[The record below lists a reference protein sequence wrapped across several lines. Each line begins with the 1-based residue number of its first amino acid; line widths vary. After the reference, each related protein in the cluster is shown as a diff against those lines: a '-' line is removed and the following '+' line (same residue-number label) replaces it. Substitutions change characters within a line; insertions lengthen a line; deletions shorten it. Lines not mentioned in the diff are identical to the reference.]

1 MKRSSLYLAFPL
13 VIPVLAACM
22 AAAQTAPDV
31 SGPSPRE
38 QTQPSQTPANAP
50 PDAAA
55 NTNAVAKVALPVAVD
70 PYKYVIGSEDVIH
83 VLVWREPDLTGD
95 KVVRPD
101 GKISLP
107 LVGELQASGLT
118 PDQLGKDITTA
129 LTKLINGPEVTVSLI
144 AVNSKRYYIDGEV
157 NKPGEYKLVTPT
169 TVLEALSLAGG
180 FREFA
185 KTGKIRVLR
194 GTNSLKFNYKEV
206 SHGKKMEQNVLLQ
219 SGDHIIV
226 Q

>member
-1 MKRSSLYLAFPL
+1 
-13 VIPVLAACM
+13 M

-38 QTQPSQTPANAP
+38 QSQPAQTPANSP
-50 PDAAA
+50 PE
-55 NTNAVAKVALPVAVD
+55 TPGSPVAKVALPVAVD
-70 PYKYVIGSEDVIH
+70 PYKYIIGSEDVIH

-107 LVGELQASGLT
+107 LVGELQAAGVT
-118 PDQLGKDITTA
+118 PDHLGKDITTA

-169 TVLEALSLAGG
+169 TILEALSQAGG

-185 KTGKIRVLR
+185 KTTKIRILR
-194 GTNSLKFNYKEV
+194 GTTSLKFNYKEV
-206 SHGKKMEQNVLLQ
+206 SHGKKMEQNVLIH

-226 Q
+226 D

>member
-1 MKRSSLYLAFPL
+1 MKRSSPYRAFPL
-13 VIPVLAACM
+13 AMALLAACL
-22 AAAQTAPDV
+22 AAAQTAPDM
-31 SGPSPRE
+31 SGPTPRE
-38 QTQPSQTPANAP
+38 QSQPSQTPANTAP
-50 PDAAA
+50 TPGA
-55 NTNAVAKVALPVAVD
+55 NSAVRAVVLPVAVD
-70 PYKYVIGSEDVIH
+70 PYKYIIGAEDVLH

-107 LVGELQASGLT
+107 LIGEVQASGIT

-129 LTKLINGPEVTVSLI
+129 LTKLINSPEVTVSLL
-144 AVNSKRYYIDGEV
+144 AVNSKKYFIDGEV

-169 TVLEALSLAGG
+169 TILEALSICGG

-194 GTNSLKFNYKEV
+194 GTSSLKFNYKEV
-206 SHGKKMEQNVLLQ
+206 SHGKKMEQNVLLEN
-219 SGDHIIV
+219 GDHIIV
-226 Q
+226 P

>member
-13 VIPVLAACM
+13 LIPVLAACC

-31 SGPSPRE
+31 SGRSPRE
-38 QTQPSQTPANAP
+38 QSQPAQTPANAAQGAP
-50 PDAAA
+50 A
-55 NTNAVAKVALPVAVD
+55 NKGAALPLAVD
-70 PYKYVIGSEDVIH
+70 PHKYLIGAEDVIY

-107 LVGELQASGLT
+107 LVGEVQAAGLT
-118 PDQLGKDITTA
+118 PDQLGKDITAA
-129 LTKLINGPEVTVSLI
+129 LTKLINSPEVTVSLL

-169 TVLEALSLAGG
+169 TILEALSEAGG

-185 KTGKIRVLR
+185 KTRKIRVLR
-194 GTNSLKFNYKEV
+194 GTDTLKFNYKEV
-206 SHGKKMEQNVLLQ
+206 SHGKKMEQNILLQ

-226 Q
+226 P

>member
-13 VIPVLAACM
+13 AMATFGACLAS
-22 AAAQTAPDV
+22 AQRAPDV

-38 QTQPSQTPANAP
+38 QTQPAQTPANAAP
-50 PDAAA
+50 EPTQTAPVNKAA
-55 NTNAVAKVALPVAVD
+55 VLPVAVD
-70 PYKYVIGSEDVIH
+70 PYKYLIGAEDVLH

-107 LVGELQASGLT
+107 LIGELQAAGLT

-129 LTKLINGPEVTVSLI
+129 LTRLINSPEVTVSLL
-144 AVNSKRYYIDGEV
+144 AVNSKKYYIDGEV

-169 TVLEALSLAGG
+169 TILEALSVAGG

-194 GTNSLKFNYKEV
+194 GTTSLKFNYKEV
-206 SHGKKMEQNVLLQ
+206 SHGKKMEQNVLLEN
-219 SGDHIIV
+219 GDHIIV
-226 Q
+226 P

>member
-13 VIPVLAACM
+13 LIPVLAACC

-31 SGPSPRE
+31 SGRSPRE
-38 QTQPSQTPANAP
+38 QSQPAQTPANAAQGAP
-50 PDAAA
+50 A
-55 NTNAVAKVALPVAVD
+55 NKGAALPLAVD
-70 PYKYVIGSEDVIH
+70 PHKYLIGAEDVIY

-107 LVGELQASGLT
+107 LVGEVQAAGLT
-118 PDQLGKDITTA
+118 PDQLGKDIATA
-129 LTKLINGPEVTVSLI
+129 LTRFINGPEVTVSLL
-144 AVNSKRYYIDGEV
+144 AVNSKKYYIDGEV
-157 NKPGEYKLVTPT
+157 NKPGEYKLVTST
-169 TVLEALSLAGG
+169 TILAALSEAGG

-194 GTNSLKFNYKEV
+194 GSTTLKFNYKEV
-206 SHGKKMEQNVLLQ
+206 SHGKKMEQNIEIQ

-226 Q
+226 P

>member
-1 MKRSSLYLAFPL
+1 MKSSSFHKAFPL
-13 VIPVLAACM
+13 AFVLLAACF
-22 AAAQTAPDV
+22 AAAQTTPDV
-31 SGPSPRE
+31 GARTPRE
-38 QTQPSQTPANAP
+38 QSQPSQTPANSAP
-50 PDAAA
+50 GTAPARGP
-55 NTNAVAKVALPVAVD
+55 ALPVAVD
-70 PYKYVIGSEDVIH
+70 PYKYLIGAEDVIH

-107 LVGELQASGLT
+107 LIGELQAAGVT
-118 PDQLGKDITTA
+118 PDQLGKDITAA
-129 LTKLINGPEVTVSLI
+129 LTKLINGPEVTVSLL

-169 TVLEALSLAGG
+169 TILEALSQAGG

-185 KTGKIRVLR
+185 KSNKIRILR
-194 GTNSLKFNYKEV
+194 GTNNLKFNYKEV
-206 SHGKKMEQNVLLQ
+206 SHGKKMDQNVLLE

-226 Q
+226 P

>member
-1 MKRSSLYLAFPL
+1 MNRSRQYLAFPL

-22 AAAQTAPDV
+22 AAAQTAPDIN
-31 SGPSPRE
+31 SPGSKE
-38 QTQPSQTPANAP
+38 QQPAQTPANTP
-50 PDAAA
+50 TDAT
-55 NTNAVAKVALPVAVD
+55 TNAPSVSKVVLPVAVD
-70 PYKYVIGSEDVIH
+70 PYKYLIGAEDVIH

-107 LVGELQASGLT
+107 LIGELQASGLT
-118 PDQLGKDITTA
+118 PDQLGKDITA
-129 LTKLINGPEVTVSLI
+129 SLTKLINGPEVTVSLI

-157 NKPGEYKLVTPT
+157 MRPGEFKLVTPT
-169 TVLEALSLAGG
+169 TILEALSQAGG

-185 KTGKIRVLR
+185 KTGKIRILR
-194 GTNSLKFNYKEV
+194 GNTSLKFNYKEV
-206 SHGKKMEQNVLLQ
+206 SHGKKMEQNVLVQ

-226 Q
+226 D